1 MQSSGNALMGIGMAT
16 GQSRAADAARRA
28 IDSPLIDVE
37 IRGAT
42 GIILSIAGG
51 DDLSLHEITDAA
63 NVVQEAASAN
73 ANIIFGAS
81 IDPDLRGQV
90 WVTVIA
96 TGFQDGSSTGRRGT
110 VGVQSLDA
118 RRQAAARPSSGRR
131 DVRWDAD
138 EIEIPAFLRHR

>member
-1 MQSSGNALMGIGMAT
+1 
-16 GQSRAADAARRA
+16 
-28 IDSPLIDVE
+28 IDVE

-81 IDPDLRGQV
+81 VDPDLRGQV

-96 TGFQDGSSTGRRGT
+96 TGFQDGSTRRRAG
-110 VGVQSLDA
+110 GVQSLDA
-118 RRQAAARPSSGRR
+118 RRQVGGRQASGRR
-131 DVRWDAD
+131 EVHWDAD
-138 EIEIPAFLRHR
+138 EIEIPAFLRQR